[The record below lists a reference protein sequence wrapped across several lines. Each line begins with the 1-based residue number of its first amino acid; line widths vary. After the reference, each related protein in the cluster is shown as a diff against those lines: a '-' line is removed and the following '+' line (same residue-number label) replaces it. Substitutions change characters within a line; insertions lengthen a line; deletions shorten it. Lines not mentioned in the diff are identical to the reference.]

1 MATKYCL
8 NIVFKMKTYTQIELN
23 DKYEFSLHN
32 LNFKLSNIE
41 NLENTYSLKIKPI
54 NDMNHA
60 KNILNYIKIALMLFV
75 LEYNWSA
82 IEIDEDIKT
91 AHMLEKPRYI
101 EEDWLV
107 SGDYN
112 LDETSLFPL
121 VPNIVCT
128 TSANLKMINNL
139 KSERIRTKI
148 EKAFS
153 LDPTKIINDEKL
165 ILALEM
171 YSQLSQFSQKR
182 QFLDLITILE
192 ILKPSYD
199 VSEKSKETITN
210 IKNHMKN
217 LRKAFETDS
226 EEYKEFERYFTSLH
240 FWQEKSINR
249 SLQLFVNEHQ
259 QEFIEYENIDK
270 KIKNAY
276 SIRSKIVHNGI
287 ISEDFNE
294 YYDFVKN
301 FVGKLLEIM
310 IHEKTKLD

>member
-1 MATKYCL
+1 MTIKYCL
-8 NIVFKMKTYTQIELN
+8 NITFKMKTYSQLEVN
-23 DKYEFSLHN
+23 DTYEFSVNN
-32 LNFKLSNIE
+32 LNFKLSKIE
-41 NLENTYSLKIKPI
+41 NLENTYSLKIKPL

-60 KNILNYIKIALMLFV
+60 KNILNYVKIALMLFV

-91 AHMLEKPRYI
+91 AHILEKPRYI

-139 KSERIRTKI
+139 KSKRIRNKI

-153 LDPTKIINDEKL
+153 LNPTKIINDEKL

-192 ILKPSYD
+192 ILKPSYE
-199 VSEKSKETITN
+199 VSEKSKENIED

-217 LRKAFETDS
+217 LRKAFKRDS
-226 EEYKEFERYFTSLH
+226 EEYKEFERYFTALH
-240 FWQEKSINR
+240 FWQEKSINK

-259 QEFIEYENIDK
+259 ATFMEYENIDD

-276 SIRSKIVHNGI
+276 SIRSNIVHNGI

-294 YYDFVKN
+294 YYDFVKDY
-301 FVGKLLEIM
+301 VGKLLEIM
-310 IHEKTKLD
+310 IDKKTKLD